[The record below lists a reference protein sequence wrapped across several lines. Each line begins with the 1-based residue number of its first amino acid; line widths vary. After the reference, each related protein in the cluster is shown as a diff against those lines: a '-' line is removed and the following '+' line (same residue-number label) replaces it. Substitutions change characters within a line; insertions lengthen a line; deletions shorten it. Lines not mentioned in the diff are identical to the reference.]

1 MENRSLY
8 VWHDGN
14 EKLGVLRDGS
24 GHFLSCAMPILS
36 EGDIVGCVV
45 SAWQYDVSTTNKIS
59 DEIESKLVQTA
70 GIFLGRQME
79 G

>member
-1 MENRSLY
+1 
-8 VWHDGN
+8 
-14 EKLGVLRDGS
+14 
-24 GHFLSCAMPILS
+24 MPILS

-45 SAWQYDVSTTNKIS
+45 SAWQYDMSTNGKIS

-70 GIFLGRQME
+70 GMFLGRQME